1 MYQYQIIKQMKY
13 LKIISIAIVEFLFV
27 LPCSAYDFEA
37 DGIFYNILSGKTN
50 EVEVTRGSSYLEGYY
65 NNSYSGDVIIPAS
78 ISHLGVTYNVT
89 SIGERA
95 FKDSKEVTSVS
106 MPNTIEIIKSDN
118 SGVGKSTQI
127 KIDIE
132 KCGKKYV

>member
-13 LKIISIAIVEFLFV
+13 LKIISIEIVEFLFV